1 MVLSISWSKVLD
13 KVCPSGK
20 GQGSG
25 ATPPTPPEAAYLQ
38 ADGAK
43 PPTPNE
49 DHETEESMN
58 LEEQLAEQERLIQ
71 WLQEQLERQRA
82 MNSELRRAVADLAR
96 TFQESLAAAY
106 EAGESGDIE
115 AIRRITRANQ
125 QHWQGYLQQI
135 VAAARTRPPQD
146 A

>member
-1 MVLSISWSKVLD
+1 MK
-13 KVCPSGK
+13 
-20 GQGSG
+20 
-25 ATPPTPPEAAYLQ
+25 
-38 ADGAK
+38 
-43 PPTPNE
+43 
-49 DHETEESMN
+49 

-71 WLQEQLERQRA
+71 WLQEQLERQRT

-125 QHWQGYLQQI
+125 QHWQAYLQQI
-135 VAAARTRPPQD
+135 VTAARARPPQD